1 MKLIDKIK
9 NNFPKD
15 WLTRSILAAMV
26 ILSIVGAFL
35 LSKAVSGYVAR
46 TTAFSLPGDPV
57 ISEGEPEDEPS
68 DENPNPVETQ
78 APQADLP
85 DPDPWDGTSRVNV
98 LLLGLDLRDEEEFD
112 EAPRSDTMIL
122 LSMDP
127 LNNTAAAIA
136 IPRDLWV
143 PIPGFSNQKINVAY
157 RFGELYDI
165 PGGGPALAAKT
176 VESLLGVPI
185 DFYAQID
192 FQAFVDFINHIEGLK
207 FTFDKPT
214 TLDRR
219 GKWNTVTL
227 DPGTYT
233 LDGEYVL
240 AYARDRHSEG
250 DDFDRSSR
258 QMEVILKIRDRILE
272 FNMLPT
278 LVKNSPAIYNDLSTG
293 IRTNMNLNQV
303 IQLAWKAREIPRE
316 NIQMVVIG
324 PEHVTLEKSPD
335 GLDILRPIPD
345 KIRLLRDQV
354 LSSDGVLGPV
364 GNKDLESL
372 VSEEAA
378 RITLLNG
385 SYQGDLAER
394 TAQWFQDQG
403 LNVLGTG
410 FANPTAVS
418 SVTLQ
423 GPTPYALKWIVD
435 TFGMNGG
442 QIKHD
447 FVPSSETDIIL
458 ILGDDWAYNNPMP

>member
-1 MKLIDKIK
+1 MKLFEKFK

-15 WLTRSILAAMV
+15 WITRSILAV
-26 ILSIVGAFL
+26 VVLLSVVGAFF
-35 LSKAVSGYVAR
+35 LSEAVGGYVAR
-46 TTAFSLPGDPV
+46 TTAFSLPGDPLV
-57 ISEGEPEDEPS
+57 KEPEVEGTPGENSEMEPVQ
-68 DENPNPVETQ
+68 NPQ
-78 APQADLP
+78 IDLP
-85 DPDPWDGTSRVNV
+85 DPDPWDGTSRVNI
-98 LLLGLDLRDEEEFD
+98 LLLGLDIRDEEDFD

-136 IPRDLWV
+136 IPRDLWI
-143 PIPGFSNQKINVAY
+143 PIPGFSYQKINVAY

-165 PGGGPALAAKT
+165 PGGGPALASQT

-192 FQAFVDFINHIEGLK
+192 FQAFVDFINHIEGLR
-207 FTFDKPT
+207 FTFEEPI

-227 DPGTYT
+227 DPGTYA

-240 AYARDRHSEG
+240 AYARDRHTAG

-258 QMEVILKIRDRILE
+258 QMEVILKIRERILE

-278 LVKNSPAIYNDLSTG
+278 LVKNSPAIYDDLSTG
-293 IRTNMNLNQV
+293 IRTNMSLNQAV
-303 IQLAWKAREIPRE
+303 QLAWKAMEIPRE
-316 NIQMVVIG
+316 NIEMVVIG
-324 PEHVTLEKSPD
+324 PEYVTLEKSPD

-354 LSSDGVLGPV
+354 LSSGGVLSPV
-364 GNKDLESL
+364 SDEDILTLVAEES
-372 VSEEAA
+372 A

-385 SYQGDLAER
+385 SYQGDLADV

-403 LNVLGTG
+403 VNVLGTG
-410 FANPTAVS
+410 YANPTSVS
-418 SVTLQ
+418 TVTMQ
-423 GPTPYALKWIVD
+423 GPVPYALRWISE
-435 TFGMNGG
+435 TFGMTSG
-442 QIKHD
+442 QIRHD
-447 FVPSSETDIIL
+447 FLPNGEMDIIL
-458 ILGDDWAYNNPMP
+458 ILGDDWASNNPMP

>member
-1 MKLIDKIK
+1 MKLFEKFK

-15 WLTRSILAAMV
+15 WITRSILAV
-26 ILSIVGAFL
+26 VVLVSVVGAFF
-35 LSKAVSGYVAR
+35 LSEAVGGYVAR
-46 TTAFSLPGDPV
+46 TTAFSLPGDPLV
-57 ISEGEPEDEPS
+57 KEPEVEGTPGENSEMEPVQ
-68 DENPNPVETQ
+68 NPQ
-78 APQADLP
+78 IDLP
-85 DPDPWDGTSRVNV
+85 DPDPWDGTSRVNI
-98 LLLGLDLRDEEEFD
+98 LLLGLDIRDEEDFD

-136 IPRDLWV
+136 IPRDLWI
-143 PIPGFSNQKINVAY
+143 PIPGFSYQKINVAY

-165 PGGGPALAAKT
+165 PGGGPALASQT

-192 FQAFVDFINHIEGLK
+192 FQAFVDFINHIEGLR
-207 FTFDKPT
+207 FTFEEPI

-227 DPGTYT
+227 DPGTYA

-240 AYARDRHSEG
+240 AYARDRHTAG

-258 QMEVILKIRDRILE
+258 QMEVILKIRERILE

-278 LVKNSPAIYNDLSTG
+278 LVKNSPAIYDDLSTG
-293 IRTNMNLNQV
+293 IRTNMSLNQAV
-303 IQLAWKAREIPRE
+303 QLAWKAMEIPRE
-316 NIQMVVIG
+316 NIEMVVIG
-324 PEHVTLEKSPD
+324 PEYVTLEKSPD

-354 LSSDGVLGPV
+354 LSSGGVLSPV
-364 GNKDLESL
+364 SDEDILTLVAEES
-372 VSEEAA
+372 A

-385 SYQGDLAER
+385 SYQGDLADV

-403 LNVLGTG
+403 VNVLGTG
-410 FANPTAVS
+410 YANPTSVS
-418 SVTLQ
+418 TVTMQ
-423 GPTPYALKWIVD
+423 GPVPYALRWISE
-435 TFGMNGG
+435 TFGMTSG
-442 QIKHD
+442 QIRHD
-447 FVPSSETDIIL
+447 FLPNGEMDIIL
-458 ILGDDWAYNNPMP
+458 ILGDDWASNNPMP